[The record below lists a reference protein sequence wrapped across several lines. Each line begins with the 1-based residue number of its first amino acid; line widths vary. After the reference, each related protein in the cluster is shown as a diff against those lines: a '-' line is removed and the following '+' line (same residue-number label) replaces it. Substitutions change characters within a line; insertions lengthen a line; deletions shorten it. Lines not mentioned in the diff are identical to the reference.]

1 MSTLAEYANSYRHIR
16 LERDNDGVLVA
27 TFHTDGGT
35 LQWGPGPYQEFPRCF
50 ADIGNDRGNKVVIF
64 TGAGEDFSGPPGNP
78 ANHRPRKTP
87 AGWYNEYW
95 GGKRLVSNLLDIE
108 VPTIAAI
115 NGPAFR
121 HSELPL
127 LCDLVIGSD
136 TVAFQDTGHFM
147 TGLVPGD
154 GVHVIYPTLLGLNRG
169 RYFLMTGQ
177 RIDAREAL
185 NLGLVCELL
194 PRERLLARARELAA
208 LMLRQPPLVRR
219 FTKALLVQQLKRSF
233 HETLGYGLSI
243 EGMAVV
249 EGWDKPEEPE
259 F

>member
-1 MSTLAEYANSYRHIR
+1 MSTFAEYANRYRHIR
-16 LERDNDGVLVA
+16 LERDDAGVLVA

-177 RIDAREAL
+177 RIDAKEAL

-194 PRERLLARARELAA
+194 PRDRLLDRARELAA
-208 LMLRQPPLVRR
+208 LVLRQPPLVRR

-249 EGWDKPEEPE
+249 QGWDSPDEPE

>member
-1 MSTLAEYANSYRHIR
+1 MAKFEEYANRYKHIR
-16 LERDNDGVLVA
+16 MERTDGVLLA

-35 LQWGPGPYQEFPRCF
+35 LQWGQGPYIEFPKCF
-50 ADIGNDRGNKVVIF
+50 HDIGSDRENKVVIF
-64 TGAGEDFSGPPGNP
+64 TGAGDDFSGPPGNP
-78 ANHRPRKTP
+78 ANHRPNKTP

-121 HSELPL
+121 HSEIPL
-127 LCDLVIGSD
+127 LCDIVIGSD
-136 TVAFQDTGHFM
+136 TAAFQDTGHFM

-154 GVHVIYPTLLGLNRG
+154 GVHVIYTTLLGLNRG

-177 RIDAREAL
+177 RIDAPQAL
-185 NLGLVCELL
+185 DLGLICEMLPRDQLL
-194 PRERLLARARELAA
+194 PRAYALAA
-208 LMLRQPPLVRR
+208 MMLKQPPLVRR

-233 HETLGYGLSI
+233 HETLGYGLAI

-249 EGWDKPEEPE
+249 EGWSKPEEPE

>member
-1 MSTLAEYANSYRHIR
+1 MSTFAEYANRYRHIR
-16 LERDNDGVLVA
+16 LERDDAGVLVA

-177 RIDAREAL
+177 RIDAKEAL
-185 NLGLVCELL
+185 DLGLVCELL
-194 PRERLLARARELAA
+194 PRDRLLARARELAA
-208 LMLRQPPLVRR
+208 LVLRQPPLVRR

-249 EGWDKPEEPE
+249 QGWDTPDEPE

>member
-1 MSTLAEYANSYRHIR
+1 MSTFAEYATRYRHIR
-16 LERDNDGVLVA
+16 LERDEDGVLVA

-64 TGAGEDFSGPPGNP
+64 TGAGDDFSGPPGNP
-78 ANHRPRKTP
+78 SNHRPRKTP
-87 AGWYNEYW
+87 SGWYNEYW

-177 RIDAREAL
+177 RIDAQEAL

>member
-1 MSTLAEYANSYRHIR
+1 MSKFEEYANNYQHIR
-16 LERDNDGVLVA
+16 MERKDGVLVA

-35 LQWGPGPYQEFPRCF
+35 LQWGQAPYLEFPKVF
-50 ADIGNDRGNKVVIF
+50 ADIGNDPGNKVVIF
-64 TGAGEDFSGPPGNP
+64 TGAGEAFSGPPGNP
-78 ANHRPRKTP
+78 GNHRPQKTP

-115 NGPAFR
+115 NGPALR

-127 LCDLVIGSD
+127 LCDLVIGTD

-154 GVHVIYPTLLGLNRG
+154 GVHVIYTALLGLNRG

-177 RIDAREAL
+177 KIAAKEAL
-185 NLGLVCELL
+185 DLGLICEMLPKEKLL
-194 PRERLLARARELAA
+194 PRAHELAQ
-208 LMLRQPPLVRR
+208 LLLKQPPLVRR
-219 FTKALLVQQLKRSF
+219 FTKALLVHQLKRTF
-233 HETLGYGLSI
+233 HETLGYGLAV

-249 EGWDKPEEPE
+249 EGWSNHKEPE

>member
-1 MSTLAEYANSYRHIR
+1 MAKFEEYASKYQSVRM
-16 LERDNDGVLVA
+16 ERKEGILQV
-27 TFHTDGGT
+27 TFHTNGDT
-35 LQWGPGPYQEFPRCF
+35 LQWGQGPYIEFPKAF
-50 ADIGNDRGNKVVIF
+50 ADIGSDRENKVVIF
-64 TGAGEDFSGPPGNP
+64 TGAGDSFSGPPGTP
-78 ANHRPRKTP
+78 QNHRPQKTP

-115 NGPAFR
+115 NGPALR

-127 LCDLVIGSD
+127 LCDIVIGSD
-136 TVAFQDTGHFM
+136 TAAFQDTGHFM

-154 GVHVIYPTLLGLNRG
+154 GVHVIYPLLLGLNRG

-177 RIDAREAL
+177 RIEAQEAL
-185 NLGLVCELL
+185 NLGLICEKLPQDKLL
-194 PRERLLARARELAA
+194 PRAWELARTL
-208 LMLRQPPLVRR
+208 LKQPPLVRR
-219 FTKALLVQQLKRSF
+219 FTKALLTQQLKTMF
-233 HETLGYGLSI
+233 HETLGYGLAI

-249 EGWDKPEEPE
+249 EGWSNPKEPE